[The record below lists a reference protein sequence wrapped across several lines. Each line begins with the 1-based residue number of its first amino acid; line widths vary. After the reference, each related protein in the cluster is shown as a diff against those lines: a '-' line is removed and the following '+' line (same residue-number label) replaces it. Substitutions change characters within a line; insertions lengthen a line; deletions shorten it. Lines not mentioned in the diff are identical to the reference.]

1 MYMCA
6 CLLHACMN
14 IQYGSR
20 CCGAEN
26 IPGLR
31 FWLSTNAVLL
41 YSRQKTVQY
50 RNTAFCMR
58 NLSLPG
64 MLSDNQNIS
73 GMDVVA

>member
-6 CLLHACMN
+6 FLLHACMN

-26 IPGLR
+26 IPGLH
-31 FWLSTNAVLL
+31 FWLPTDAVLL

-50 RNTAFCMR
+50 RNTAICMR
-58 NLSLPG
+58 NHSLPR
-64 MLSDNQNIS
+64 MLSHTQNIS
-73 GMDVVA
+73 GMDVVV